1 MPECS
6 NCSKKWTWTECL
18 KLSFNFN
25 RGLSCPHCGVTQYAN
40 SQARKRSALL
50 SGVLPFIIIFT
61 STLFDFSFPSVLV
74 LALILFIITLM
85 ILPFTIRLSGKIE
98 PLW

>member
-1 MPECS
+1 MPACS
-6 NCSKKWTWTECL
+6 HCGKTWPWTECI

-25 RGLSCPHCGVTQYAN
+25 RGWSCPACGVTQYAN
-40 SQARKRSALL
+40 SQTRKRSALL

-61 STLFDFSFPSVLV
+61 STLFELSFPAVLV
-74 LALILFIITLM
+74 LALILFIITLI